1 MEAVL
6 KLAER
11 AEGRAVLMKSEEA
24 RIGKRVRVV
33 EDHGTPHL
41 RRQEGTVVKRW
52 GNPGY
57 AALDVWLD
65 DGGWELF
72 WYHELEAIDEDEG
85 TARLRDG

>member
-6 KLAER
+6 KLADR
-11 AEGRAVLMKSEEA
+11 AEGRAILMKLEEA

-41 RRQEGTVVKRW
+41 RKQEGTVVKRW

-57 AALDVWLD
+57 AALDV
-65 DGGWELF
+65 
-72 WYHELEAIDEDEG
+72 
-85 TARLRDG
+85 